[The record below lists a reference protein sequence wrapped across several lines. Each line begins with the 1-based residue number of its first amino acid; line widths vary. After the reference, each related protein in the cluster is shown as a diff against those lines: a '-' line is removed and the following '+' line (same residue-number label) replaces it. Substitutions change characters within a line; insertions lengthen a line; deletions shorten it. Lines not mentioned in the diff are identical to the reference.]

1 MSSTDHE
8 NETCPPA
15 GPRASWKHL
24 FAFTRARHW
33 TSLIPAIVASCAV
46 AGFKTS
52 LAVSMG
58 LFFQIA
64 ADFAI
69 GDLSGPDTLKQ
80 GTDLCVVLCGLG
92 AGHWLAN
99 TVFLS
104 TWVVFGELQAR
115 SVREQ
120 MFDTLLDKKMAWY
133 DAQADGMSSLLV
145 RIET

>member
-1 MSSTDHE
+1 MSSERPSEAAKT
-8 NETCPPA
+8 PKRL
-15 GPRASWKHL
+15 RASWKHL
-24 FAFTRARHW
+24 FAFTQTRHLIA
-33 TSLIPAIVASCAV
+33 LIPAVLASCAV

-52 LAVSMG
+52 LALAMG

-64 ADFAI
+64 ADFAL
-69 GDLSGPDTLKQ
+69 GDVSPPDTLVE
-80 GTDLCVVLCGLG
+80 GTSLCILLCGLG

-104 TWVVFGELQAR
+104 SWVVFGELQAR

-120 MFDTLLDKKMAWY
+120 MFDSLLDKKMAWY